1 LLSAAHF
8 INDLYGNLLSSL
20 MPYLVLRGTIT
31 ATAAGFVVLVYL
43 LGSSFMQPAFGL
55 ISDRSGRRLFA
66 VLGPLWVGIGATSA
80 GLVNNQGGLLLL
92 AAVSGIGTAAFHPQA
107 ASMVNGISGQNKG
120 WVMAIFSMGG
130 NLGFALGPLVAAGI
144 ALIGFH
150 WAPAVLVPG
159 VVILLAMVRYAPP
172 PPRSAS
178 APDFRALQRN
188 ARRAARPLGV
198 IVTVIATRSSS
209 QVSLIVLLPLFF
221 HAHGL
226 PAEQGSIAAFVL
238 SMSGAV
244 GGLIGGRSSDTYG
257 RKLVVVSSL
266 LLAAPLLFVTVL
278 LTGTILFWPLL
289 ALSGALL
296 LASNSVTVVQGQEW
310 LPAST
315 GIASGLTMGVGFGLS
330 GVLASSLTT
339 LSDHAGVTTA
349 VFVVP
354 AITLAAALLGSLIPE
369 APPALADTL
378 ATGSTRAAQ

>member
-1 LLSAAHF
+1 LSLAHF

-20 MPYLVLRGTIT
+20 MPYLVLRGTIS

-66 VLGPLWVGIGATSA
+66 ILGPLWVGIGATA
-80 GLVNNQGGLLLL
+80 TGLVHNQSGLLLL
-92 AAVSGIGTAAFHPQA
+92 AAVSGVGTAAFHPQA

-144 ALIGFH
+144 ALVGFR
-150 WAPAVLVPG
+150 WAPVVLFPGVLV
-159 VVILLAMVRYAPP
+159 VLAMIRYAPP

-178 APDFRALQRN
+178 APDLKVLRRN
-188 ARRAARPLGV
+188 ARRAFRPLAL
-198 IVTVIATRSSS
+198 IVSVIATRSSS
-209 QVSLIVLLPLFF
+209 QVSLIVLLPLYF
-221 HAHGL
+221 HARGL
-226 PAEQGSIAAFVL
+226 PAEEGSVAAFVL

-244 GGLIGGRSSDTYG
+244 GGLIGGRLSDTYG
-257 RKLVVVSSL
+257 RKRVVVSSL
-266 LLAAPLLFVTVL
+266 VLAAPLLL
-278 LTGTILFWPLL
+278 SSILCTGTPFFWPLL

-339 LSDHAGVTTA
+339 LSDHAGVATA
-349 VFVVP
+349 VYVVP
-354 AITLAAALLGSLIPE
+354 GIALAAAVLGGLIPE
-369 APPALADTL
+369 APAALAE
-378 ATGSTRAAQ
+378 AIASGSVRAAQ